1 MREKI
6 KKLYVKFQRGF
17 AELLEFPFKGIL
29 NSFILAIVVI
39 IAILLIAAARQ
50 SFGAPK
56 APTNNIPISKTATPG
71 TNYPVLAAKIYK
83 KVYKLDRAIQTTGKK
98 EEVVG
103 GLPPSKALE
112 ISKLDKKTQ
121 KNKKN

>member
-1 MREKI
+1 MKEKI
-6 KKLYVKFQRGF
+6 KKLYM
-17 AELLEFPFKGIL
+17 ELLEFPFKGIL

-39 IAILLIAAARQ
+39 IAILLIVAMGR
-50 SFGAPK
+50 SFGAAMPQ
-56 APTNNIPISKTATPG
+56 TNNIPISAAAAHRQD
-71 TNYPVLAAKIYK
+71 YQALAAKIYK

-98 EEVVG
+98 EEVAS

-121 KNKKN
+121 KIKKN